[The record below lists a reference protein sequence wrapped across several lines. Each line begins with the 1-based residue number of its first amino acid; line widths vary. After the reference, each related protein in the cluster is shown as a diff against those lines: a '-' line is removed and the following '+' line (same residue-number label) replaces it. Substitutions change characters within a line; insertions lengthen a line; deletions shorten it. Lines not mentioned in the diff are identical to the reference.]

1 MTQVRGKQLIV
12 IGVVLVMGMV
22 AVDVRYLFPRVQIAK
37 NTHTVT
43 HGQPKPAPEYGP
55 AFGKPGCKRA
65 CGGGGVIIIG
75 S

>member
-1 MTQVRGKQLIV
+1 MTNRIAVRAIV
-12 IGVVLVMGMV
+12 IAMLVTVGLAMV
-22 AVDVRYLFPRVQIAK
+22 EVRLFFPRVQIAK

-55 AFGKPGCKRA
+55 ALGRPGCKRA